1 MYKICRTEQ
10 SSKRQQAL
18 EQGLLDLMLRRRFE
32 DISISD
38 LCAHMNIPRK
48 TFYRYFSSK
57 EGALYALLDHTMM
70 DFQLSETDKQ
80 EKAQGGLGSL
90 DRFFVFWYEHRQLL
104 AALSRSGLNG
114 ILVERATNFA
124 LREKMMPRYML
135 SWEPDF
141 QRLAMSFAICGLM
154 SMVIQ
159 WHEQK
164 FLLSPQE
171 MTQLA
176 VTMLTRPLLST

>member
-10 SSKRQQAL
+10 SSKRQRAL
-18 EQGLLDLMLRRRFE
+18 ELGLLELMLRRRFE

-38 LCAHMNIPRK
+38 LCAHLSMPRK

-70 DFQLSETDKQ
+70 DFQLSEADSQKNT
-80 EKAQGGLGSL
+80 QGGLGSL
-90 DRFFVFWYEHRQLL
+90 DRFFAFWYENRQLL
-104 AALSRSGLNG
+104 EALSRSSLNG
-114 ILVERATNFA
+114 FLVERATNFA

-141 QRLAMSFAICGLM
+141 QKLAMSFTICGLM

-171 MTQLA
+171 MTKIA

>member
-10 SSKRQQAL
+10 SCKRQRSI
-18 EQGLLDLMLRRRFE
+18 EQGLLELMLRHPFE

-38 LCAHMNIPRK
+38 LCAHLGVPRK

-70 DFQLSETDKQ
+70 DFQQGEPDPLLNTP
-80 EKAQGGLGSL
+80 GGLGSL
-90 DRFFVFWYEHRQLL
+90 DRFFLFWYERHQLL
-104 AALSRSGLNG
+104 DALNRSGLNG

-124 LREKMMPRYML
+124 LQEKMMPRYML
-135 SWEPDF
+135 SWEPGF
-141 QRLAMSFAICGLM
+141 QSLAMSFAICGLM

-159 WHEQK
+159 WHNQK
-164 FLLSPQE
+164 YLLSPQE
-171 MTQLA
+171 MTRLA
-176 VTMLTRPLLST
+176 VTMLTRPLLSK

>member
-10 SSKRQQAL
+10 SSKRQRAL
-18 EQGLLDLMLRRRFE
+18 EQGLMELMLRRRFE

-38 LCAHMNIPRK
+38 LCQHLDIPRK

-57 EGALYALLDHTMM
+57 DGALYALLDHTMM
-70 DFQLSETDKQ
+70 DFQQSEPDTQ
-80 EKAQGGLGSL
+80 ERAQGGLGSL
-90 DRFFVFWYEHRQLL
+90 DRFFSFWYERRQLL
-104 AALSRSGLNG
+104 EALSRSGLNG

-124 LREKMMPRYML
+124 LQEKMMPRYML
-135 SWEPDF
+135 SWEPGF

-159 WHEQK
+159 WHEQN

-171 MTQLA
+171 MTRIA